1 VSNSVRSQRPV
12 PVTIGRVLKGLGP
25 GIVSGASDND
35 PTTVATLAIVGASTT
50 YGLAWLVLLVI
61 PMLAVVQAI
70 AARIGVASKRGLE
83 DCIRARYGRGLALA
97 ALVAVLAVNI
107 ITLAADLEGGGAAL
121 QIVTGIDYRWFV
133 VPFAGLAAAAL
144 IIGKNDSITRVL
156 KYLTIV
162 FFAYIVTAFFAHPDW
177 LAVLRGSLVPHF
189 ENNHAYIAGAIALLG
204 TTLTSYAY
212 VWETVETSEKR
223 QPLRRIGLVQAEA
236 VVGIVF
242 AGGIFWFIVVATGA
256 TLGIHHKAVETAQD
270 AAAALVP
277 FAGKYAGLVFGLG
290 LLGSAMIA
298 VPVLAG
304 TSAYVMAEAFGWRSS
319 LDASFAKADRFYWT
333 LVASLGIGA
342 AIALVGVPPIKLLFF
357 SGIAGGIATPFTLGL
372 MMLVG
377 RSRRIMGK
385 QRLGLTLAIA
395 GWCVTS
401 VVFAS
406 AVLYLVQTARG
417 D

>member
-1 VSNSVRSQRPV
+1 MSTPVRSERPV
-12 PVTIGRVLKGLGP
+12 PITIGRVFKRLGP

-35 PTTVATLAIVGASTT
+35 PTTVATLAIVGASTI

-83 DCIRARYGRGLALA
+83 DCIRTRYGRGLALA
-97 ALVAVLAVNI
+97 ALFAVLAVNV

-121 QIVTGIDYRWFV
+121 QIITGIDYRWFV

-144 IIGKNDSITRVL
+144 IIGKNDSITNVL

-162 FFAYIVTAFFAHPDW
+162 FFAYIATAFFAHPDW
-177 LAVLRGSLVPHF
+177 LVVLRGSLVPHF
-189 ENNHAYIAGAIALLG
+189 ENNKAYISGAIALLG

-223 QPLRRIGLVQAEA
+223 QPIRRIGLVQAEA
-236 VVGIVF
+236 IVGIVF
-242 AGGIFWFIVVATGA
+242 AGIVFWFIVVATGA
-256 TLGIHHKAVETAQD
+256 TLGVHHKMVETAQD
-270 AAAALVP
+270 AAVALVP
-277 FAGKYAGLVFGLG
+277 IAGKYASFVFGFG
-290 LLGSAMIA
+290 LLASAMIA

-304 TSAYVMAEAFGWRSS
+304 TSAYVMAEAFGWRRS
-319 LDASFAKADRFYWT
+319 LDASFARADRFYWT
-333 LVASLGIGA
+333 LIASLAVGA
-342 AIALVGVPPIKLLFF
+342 AIALVGFSPIKLLFF

-377 RSRRIMGK
+377 RSRRIMGEN
-385 QRLGLTLAIA
+385 RLGVALTTA
-395 GWCVTS
+395 GWCVTT
-401 VVFAS
+401 VVSIA
-406 AVLYLVQTARG
+406 AIVYLVQTARG
-417 D
+417 E

>member
-1 VSNSVRSQRPV
+1 M
-12 PVTIGRVLKGLGP
+12 TIGRVVKRLGP

-35 PTTVATLAIVGASTT
+35 PTTVATLAIVGASTV

-83 DCIRARYGRGLALA
+83 DCIRTRYGRGLALA
-97 ALVAVLAVNI
+97 ALFAVLAVNI

-121 QIVTGIDYRWFV
+121 QIITGIDYRWFV

-144 IIGKNDSITRVL
+144 IIGKSDSITNIL

-177 LAVLRGSLVPHF
+177 LAVVRGSLIPHF
-189 ENNHAYIAGAIALLG
+189 ENNKAYISGAIALLG

-212 VWETVETSEKR
+212 VWETVATSEKH
-223 QPLRRIGLVQAEA
+223 QPVRRIGLVQAEA

-242 AGGIFWFIVVATGA
+242 AGIVFWFIVVATGA
-256 TLGIHHKAVETAQD
+256 TLGIHHKSVETAQD
-270 AAAALVP
+270 AAVALVP
-277 FAGKYAGLVFGLG
+277 FAGKYASFVFGFG
-290 LLGSAMIA
+290 LLASAMIA

-304 TSAYVMAEAFGWRSS
+304 TSAYVMAEAFGWRRS
-319 LDASFAKADRFYWT
+319 LDASFARADRFYWT
-333 LVASLGIGA
+333 LIASLTLGA
-342 AIALVGVPPIKLLFF
+342 VIALVGFSPIKLLFF

-377 RSRRIMGK
+377 RSRRIMGE
-385 QRLGLTLAIA
+385 QRLGGTLTFA
-395 GWCVTS
+395 GWCVTA
-401 VVFAS
+401 VVSLA
-406 AVLYLVQTARG
+406 AIIYLVQTARG
-417 D
+417 S

>member
-1 VSNSVRSQRPV
+1 M
-12 PVTIGRVLKGLGP
+12 TIGRIVKRLGP

-35 PTTVATLAIVGASTT
+35 PTTVATLAIVGASTV

-83 DCIRARYGRGLALA
+83 DCIRTRYGRGLALA
-97 ALVAVLAVNI
+97 ALFAVLAVNI

-121 QIVTGIDYRWFV
+121 QIITGIDYRWFV

-144 IIGKNDSITRVL
+144 VIGKSDSITNVL

-177 LAVLRGSLVPHF
+177 LAVARGSLIPHF
-189 ENNHAYIAGAIALLG
+189 ENKKAYISGAIALLG

-212 VWETVETSEKR
+212 VWETVATSEKR
-223 QPLRRIGLVQAEA
+223 QPVRRIGLVQAEA

-242 AGGIFWFIVVATGA
+242 AGIVFWFIVVATGA
-256 TLGIHHKAVETAQD
+256 TLGIHHKSVETAQD
-270 AAAALVP
+270 AAVALVP
-277 FAGKYAGLVFGLG
+277 FAGKYASFVFGFG
-290 LLGSAMIA
+290 LLASAMIA

-304 TSAYVMAEAFGWRSS
+304 TSAYVMAEAFGWRRS
-319 LDASFAKADRFYWT
+319 LDASFARADRFYWT
-333 LVASLGIGA
+333 LIASLALGA
-342 AIALVGVPPIKLLFF
+342 VIALVGFSPMKLLFF

-377 RSRRIMGK
+377 RSRRIMGE
-385 QRLGLTLAIA
+385 QRLGATLAFA
-395 GWCVTS
+395 GWCVTA
-401 VVFAS
+401 VVSLA
-406 AVLYLVQTARG
+406 AIIYLVQTARG
-417 D
+417 S